1 MAIIA
6 TAAWAIPKQVAQR
19 FAQEGSGLARYAS
32 VFDGVEVNSTF
43 YRRHK
48 TSTFTRW
55 ASSVPD
61 RFRFAVKVPKKITH
75 TRAMRNFGELFDTF
89 IEDIAPLG
97 EKRGP
102 LLCQLPPSL
111 AFDADVFDPAF
122 KMMRNSDNG
131 PIVVEP
137 RHKSWT
143 SPEAMKLLKNY
154 GIDRVFAD
162 PAPVWQANDFEKPPR
177 YVRLHGK
184 PKIYYSS
191 YTDQEI
197 KSFSELL
204 APDSWCVFDNTASGA
219 AIENALTMLERS

>member
-6 TAAWAIPKQVAQR
+6 TAAWAIPKKVAQR
-19 FAQEGSGLARYAS
+19 FAQERSGLTRYAS

-48 TSTFTRW
+48 ISTFMRW

-61 RFRFAVKVPKKITH
+61 RFRFAVKIPKEITH
-75 TRAMRNFGELFDTF
+75 TRAMKDIAELFDTF

-111 AFDADVFDPAF
+111 AFDADALEPAF
-122 KMMRNSDNG
+122 KMIRNTDNG
-131 PIVVEP
+131 PIVIES
-137 RHKSWT
+137 RHKSWA
-143 SPEAMKLLKNY
+143 SAEALKLLENY
-154 GIDRVFAD
+154 GIDRVLAD
-162 PAPVWQANDFEKPPR
+162 PAPVWQAKDFEKPPR

-184 PKIYYSS
+184 PKTYYST
-191 YTDQEI
+191 YTGEEI
-197 KSFSELL
+197 KSFSKLL
-204 APDSWCVFDNTASGA
+204 APDSWCVFDIRPPAP
-219 AIENALTMLERS
+219 RSKTP

>member
-6 TAAWAIPKQVAQR
+6 TAAWAIPKKEAQR
-19 FAQEGSGLARYAS
+19 FAQDGSGLARYAS

-55 ASSVPD
+55 AHSVPD
-61 RFRFAVKVPKKITH
+61 RFRFAVKFPKEITH
-75 TRAMRNFGELFDTF
+75 TRAMK
-89 IEDIAPLG
+89 DIAEPFRSFLGDIASLG

-111 AFDADVFDPAF
+111 AFDADVIEPAF
-122 KMMRNSDNG
+122 KIMRDADNG
-131 PIVVEP
+131 PIVIES
-137 RHKSWT
+137 RHKNWASV
-143 SPEAMKLLKNY
+143 EALKLLENY
-154 GIDRVFAD
+154 GVDRVLAD
-162 PAPVWQANDFEKPPR
+162 PAPVWQAKDFAKPPK

-184 PKIYYSS
+184 PKTYYST
-191 YTDQEI
+191 YTDEEI

-219 AIENALTMLERS
+219 AIENALTMIEYS